1 MKEALKNIQSGEYA
15 KRFILE
21 GRTNYPEMTARRRL
35 TAAHPIEQVGAQL
48 RDMMPWIKAKALV
61 DKSKN

>member
-1 MKEALKNIQSGEYA
+1 MKEALKNIQNGEYA

-21 GRTNYPEMTARRRL
+21 GSTNYPEMTAR
-35 TAAHPIEQVGAQL
+35 AASTPRTRSRWWGEAAQHDAVD
-48 RDMMPWIKAKALV
+48 RGNKLV